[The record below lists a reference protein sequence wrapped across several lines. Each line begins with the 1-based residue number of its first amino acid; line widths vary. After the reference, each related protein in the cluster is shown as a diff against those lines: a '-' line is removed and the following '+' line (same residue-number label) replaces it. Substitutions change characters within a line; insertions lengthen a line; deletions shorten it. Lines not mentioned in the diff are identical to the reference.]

1 MAAAS
6 PKIKLY
12 THPLSPW
19 SHRAH
24 IALDELKVPYEQE
37 IVDIT
42 TPRTP
47 EYLKVNPRGLVPT
60 LSYNG
65 EIITE
70 STVIATFLADAFSS
84 TSNLLPASTDPNGP
98 LTRARISFFVDTYFN
113 KVQPIFMKSQRSKSD
128 EERANALADFVNAA
142 AKELDP
148 LLADAAPFFGGSSKL
163 TLAEVLTGSF
173 IIRVYL
179 LPKHGLLPESLL
191 SDLAA
196 KAPNFDKW
204 ANEVVKHPSV
214 SGGIWDEEK
223 IAANIKRRLAG

>member
-1 MAAAS
+1 M
-6 PKIKLY
+6 I
-12 THPLSPW
+12 TG

-70 STVIATFLADAFSS
+70 STIIATFLADAFS

-113 KVQPIFMKSQRSKSD
+113 RVQPIFMRSQRSKSD
-128 EERANALADFVNAA
+128 EERAKALADFVNAA

-163 TLAEVLTGSF
+163 TLAEVR
-173 IIRVYL
+173 IIRVC
-179 LPKHGLLPESLL
+179 
-191 SDLAA
+191 
-196 KAPNFDKW
+196 
-204 ANEVVKHPSV
+204 
-214 SGGIWDEEK
+214 
-223 IAANIKRRLAG
+223 